1 MLLKT
6 KQACSKLQRCSHEG
20 HDTIC
25 DFCKPAEEDSIFA
38 GTQSAIILALNLE
51 CQNYFIIL
59 ASKLLC
65 EQDSQEH

>member
-6 KQACSKLQRCSHEG
+6 KQACSKLQRWSHEE

-38 GTQSAIILALNLE
+38 GMQSALNLE